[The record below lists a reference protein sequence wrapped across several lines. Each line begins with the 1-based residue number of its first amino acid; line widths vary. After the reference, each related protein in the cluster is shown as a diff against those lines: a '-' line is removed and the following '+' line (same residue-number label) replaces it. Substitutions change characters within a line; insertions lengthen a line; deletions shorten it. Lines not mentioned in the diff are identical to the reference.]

1 MNDWFYIV
9 GFVLLAYC
17 AYSSNPIK
25 FIILKNI
32 RNICFLSFFGLLI
45 FIFSIGGGNS
55 LNDINTWYEKYY
67 DFYDSL
73 FLKEGIEEWIF
84 WTAWISI
91 PVSYFCVRLAMVRDV
106 VLALLAEK
114 LPDSKEMHSIH
125 LSMVVASVVCVSCFL
140 SAFESFAK
148 LITYFSLSYEKIRF
162 IGYFS
167 KPEVNI
173 VYVIVGLVSF
183 IIFKIFFNKALL
195 LNSKYV

>member
-9 GFVLLAYC
+9 GFTLLAYC
-17 AYSSNPIK
+17 SYSSNPIK

-32 RNICFLSFFGLLI
+32 RNICFLSFMSLLI
-45 FIFSIGGGNS
+45 FIFSIGSGDS
-55 LNDINTWYEKYY
+55 LNNINAWYEKYY

-73 FLKEGIEEWIF
+73 FLKEGLEEWLF

-91 PVSYFCVRLAMVRDV
+91 PISYFCIRLAMVRDV
-106 VLALLAEK
+106 VLALLARK

-125 LSMVVASVVCVSCFL
+125 VGMVVTSVVGTSCFL
-140 SAFESFAK
+140 SVFESFSK

-162 IGYFS
+162 IGYYS
-167 KPEVNI
+167 KPEINMLYI
-173 VYVIVGLVSF
+173 IVGLLSLV
-183 IIFKIFFNKALL
+183 IFKIFFNKALL